1 MTLSLNS
8 RVCYENMPVLQAC
21 GSSRCTIFWDADGV
35 LLIDLC
41 LTKWQLW
48 CSIMLTYFTNCLSEW
63 KRIAKLSWP
72 RYSFF
77 CISVNL
83 LTGHMPALLV
93 IWIWSKCVIHH
104 ILLIWYQVI
113 TICLKIQRN
122 TSMKGYFWL
131 PMSSNSDQRG
141 AERTVRTFLFTS
153 IENSEIGVNCAL
165 RKAVILL
172 ILLSLSY

>member
-1 MTLSLNS
+1 MLWKHASSPSL
-8 RVCYENMPVLQAC
+8 RKFKVHYFLGCWWCTAYWLMPHKVTVMMLYY
-21 GSSRCTIFWDADGV
+21 AD
-35 LLIDLC
+35 LLH
-41 LTKWQLW
+41 K
-48 CSIMLTYFTNCLSEW
+48 
-63 KRIAKLSWP
+63 
-72 RYSFF
+72 
-77 CISVNL
+77 
-83 LTGHMPALLV
+83 LLV
-93 IWIWSKCVIHH
+93 GMKENRQTKLTQVLFLLHISESAHRSHACFTCNLNLKQCVIHH